1 MMTVVD
7 RFLKYVTFATQSDEE
22 SGITP
27 STSGQ
32 RVFAEALV
40 KELEALGLEEIS
52 LDDNSYLM
60 ATLPS
65 NMEDQEVPT
74 IGFISHLDTSPDMSG
89 EGVKPRI
96 VSYAGGDIVLNE
108 AENIVLSPRMFPEME
123 QYIGQDLIV
132 TDGTTLLG
140 ADDKAGVAA
149 IISAVAYLKE
159 HPEIKHGKI
168 RIGFTPDEEIGAGA
182 DYFDV
187 EKFGCEFA
195 YTVDG
200 GEIGELEYEN
210 FNAAAAKVV
219 FSGRNVHPGTAK
231 DKMVNASLLA
241 VEFASMLP
249 ADQRPE
255 TTEGYEG
262 FFHLTTM
269 VGSVEQAVLQY
280 IVRDHSRELFEQKK
294 QLLEQI
300 TAQLNKKYPGMV
312 SLEMHDQYYNMRE
325 IVEPKKYIVDLAS
338 EAMEAVGVKP
348 QIKPIRGGTDG
359 ARLSFMGLPCPNL
372 FIGGHNF
379 HGRYEYI
386 PIPSLQ
392 KSMETV
398 VKIAELVATK

>member
-1 MMTVVD
+1 MTVVD

-27 STSGQ
+27 STSVQ

-65 NMEDQEVPT
+65 NMEDKEVPT

-182 DYFDV
+182 DHFDV

-269 VGSVEQAVLQY
+269 MGSVEQAVLQY

-372 FIGGHNF
+372 FTGGHNF

>member
-1 MMTVVD
+1 MTVVD

-32 RVFAEALV
+32 HVFAEALV

-65 NMEDQEVPT
+65 NMGDKEVPT

-182 DYFDV
+182 DHFDV

-372 FIGGHNF
+372 FTGGHNF

>member
-1 MMTVVD
+1 MTVVD

-32 RVFAEALV
+32 HVFAEALV

-182 DYFDV
+182 DHFDV

-372 FIGGHNF
+372 FTGGHNF